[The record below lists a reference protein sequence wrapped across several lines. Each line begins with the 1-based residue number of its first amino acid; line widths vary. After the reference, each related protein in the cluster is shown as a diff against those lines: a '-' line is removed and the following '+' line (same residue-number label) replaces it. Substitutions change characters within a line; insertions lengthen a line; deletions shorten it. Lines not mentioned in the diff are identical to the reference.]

1 MSIATFLELK
11 EKLEIQKYSKPSD
24 IDKKETVSFTGSPR
38 KHPYEPSRVVLV
50 ADPFSAQT
58 FFYEFNIED
67 IVLAEEQPS
76 ISNLKGESTAMVRL
90 WVKKGSIAL
99 RCTPFIVDALT

>member
-1 MSIATFLELK
+1 MSITTFLELK
-11 EKLEIQKYSKPSD
+11 EKLEIQKYASPSNM
-24 IDKKETVSFTGSPR
+24 DKQETVSFSGSPR

-58 FFYEFNIED
+58 FYYEFHMDD
-67 IVLAEEQPS
+67 IVLAEELPS

-90 WVKKGSIAL
+90 WVRKQSIAL
-99 RCTPFIVDALT
+99 RCTPFIVGAVT